1 MKEIKRLFNYT
12 LPYKY
17 WFLLGIILMISMVA
31 FELAGPLIIMRILDD
46 HIQLGAGNINI
57 IPIVQ
62 LLIVFAVIKI
72 VHAVA
77 AYFAQIV
84 LQGTGARVVQGLR
97 HEVFEHIQKLP
108 IRYFDNLPAG
118 KVVARITNDTE
129 TILQFFTAVL
139 PTVLVS
145 GLTMLA
151 ILVAIFIINPYA
163 GLVMIAFVP
172 VIILWMVLY
181 RKYSNDFNHTKRER
195 NSDMNAMINES
206 INGMPI
212 IQVFNRERQI
222 YDEFSQVNEE
232 YIKSSTSLV
241 KLNSFT
247 GYNLAGTLNNL
258 VFAFMVLIFSLMFL
272 SPGEALTVGTMYLLV
287 DYVTRFFNPL
297 LNIVSQIE
305 VFEQARVAGV
315 KVFEMIDEEQEPVEL
330 GRLKDF
336 DGQIVFRDVTFTY
349 DGKNE
354 VLRNI
359 NLDVAQ
365 GETVALVGHTGSGKS
380 SVINLLMRF
389 YDPTSGEI
397 LFSNQDTKDI
407 NKKDLRSYMSIV
419 LQDPFIYAG
428 TLLHNI
434 RLNSESI
441 SEEEARQ
448 ALIDVGGEDLLYRL
462 NDGMNTYIPERGAT
476 LSLGERQLISFAR
489 ALAFNPKVLVL
500 DEATSNVDSET
511 EQIIQHAMK
520 VVSASRTTF
529 IIAHRLS
536 TIQHADQIVLLDQGE
551 IKEQGDHQS
560 LMSLGRDYR
569 RMYDMQVTEAK

>member
-46 HIQLGAGNINI
+46 HIQLGAGNIDIMPI
-57 IPIVQ
+57 IQ
-62 LLIVFAVIKI
+62 LLIVFAIIKI
-72 VHAVA
+72 VHAIA

-97 HEVFEHIQKLP
+97 HEVFEHIQRLP

-145 GLTMLA
+145 GLTMIA
-151 ILVAIFIINPYA
+151 ILVAIFIINPFA
-163 GLVMIAFVP
+163 GLVMLAFVP
-172 VIILWMVLY
+172 IIILWMVLY

-212 IQVFNRERQI
+212 IQVFNRENQI
-222 YDEFSQVNEE
+222 YDEFSQINDE

-247 GYNLAGTLNNL
+247 GYNLAGTLNSL

-272 SPGEALTVGTMYLLV
+272 SPAEALTVGTMYLLV

-315 KVFEMIDEEQEPVEL
+315 KVFEMIDEEEEPVED

-336 DGQIVFRDVTFTY
+336 DGRIVFRDVAFTY
-349 DGKNE
+349 DGKNK

-380 SVINLLMRF
+380 SMINLLMRF
-389 YDPTSGEI
+389 YDPTEGEI

-407 NKKDLRSYMSIV
+407 NKKNLRMYMSIV

-441 SEEEARQ
+441 SEAQAQQ
-448 ALIDVGGEDLLYRL
+448 ALIDVGGEELLYRL

-489 ALAFNPKVLVL
+489 ALAFNPSVLVL

-520 VVSASRTTF
+520 VVSESRTTF

-536 TIQHADQIVLLDQGE
+536 TIQHADQIVLLEKGE
-551 IKEQGDHQS
+551 IKEHGDHRE
-560 LMSLGRDYR
+560 LMAMNRDYR
-569 RMYDMQVTEAK
+569 KMYDMQVVEG